1 MVSELHQLAEKVS
14 QLAELA
20 KALRRENADLRLSVA
35 SLTAE
40 NTDLSRRVQEAYQR
54 VSALLDKLPASNESE
69 TAA

>member
-20 KALRRENADLRLSVA
+20 KTLRRENADLRLSMA

-40 NTDLSRRVQEAYQR
+40 NADLSRRIQEAY
-54 VSALLDKLPASNESE
+54 
-69 TAA
+69 